1 MTLPALNPFCP
12 MMTSRDYSRCHFVV
26 SVFFDDDD
34 DDDDDDDVGDGGE

>member
-1 MTLPALNPFCP
+1 

-34 DDDDDDDVGDGGE
+34 DDDDDDVGDGGEWRVDSTLIVVWY